1 MVPTSV
7 QYGCLCLSVI
17 ITHFFLFKVSKNHEK
32 EAPRT
37 HSDDEAE
44 GGGPLVC
51 SHQLTDES
59 CRRGETLAHLNGDP
73 LKKGDDDT
81 LLEKLLQTDTEADRD
96 RQTKNPNSAKLQ
108 KDGGQK
114 RHGRN
119 TQPDTNSK
127 EHMQHL
133 KSRGTPTVPLRNVDC
148 MLKPNHEPQ
157 KKIRKTNEPV
167 WETQTNAV
175 AKTGTKTTS
184 LPDCN
189 LRRTG
194 VKPAET
200 KVGRKKMEAVDA
212 GVGAEGRLT
221 HKREGGVSKS
231 KDHSDVKTFRVSSQS
246 QCGSDEPTKCNY
258 SPDRYRTSHSSERV
272 EERKQRPPASP
283 SKRRNDTREPWKL

>member
-1 MVPTSV
+1 M
-7 QYGCLCLSVI
+7 
-17 ITHFFLFKVSKNHEK
+17 SKNHEK

-184 LPDCN
+184 LPDCR
-189 LRRTG
+189 LRRAG

-212 GVGAEGRLT
+212 GVGAEGRIT

-246 QCGSDEPTKCNY
+246 QCGSVEPFKCNY

-283 SKRRNDTREPWKL
+283 SKRRHDTREPWKL